1 MLSFVYL
8 DQTNYEANNQFPIRT
23 IKNFK
28 SKELSPCVW
37 YYGLSRHM
45 VKSLILRPMPDSWWP
60 SSLLSFFPPTPP
72 FTWLLSWACIIII
85 AVKWMNPYPCP
96 DVPSKLSTRT
106 GTTVHFHLLFLPSP
120 PPQRLHYFYGQ
131 ADWQPGRQASSLQS
145 FSVDGDGG
153 TGGLNSIAR

>member
-45 VKSLILRPMPDSWWP
+45 VKSFILRPMPDSWWP

-85 AVKWMNPYPCP
+85 AWSGWILIRVRM
-96 DVPSKLSTRT
+96 
-106 GTTVHFHLLFLPSP
+106 
-120 PPQRLHYFYGQ
+120 
-131 ADWQPGRQASSLQS
+131 SLQNYRPEPEQQS
-145 FSVDGDGG
+145 TSIYCFYHHPLLKGSITFMARQTGSLAGRPAVFSLFQLTVMVVLVDL
-153 TGGLNSIAR
+153 TR